1 MILHHRWSR
10 RLSLLVSGTLDGTDR
25 RAVEAHVAGCDRC
38 RRELAELESVLALVS
53 ADPMRGGEPDVP
65 LGALVTRVQAR
76 LDEAPPASASFWR
89 RALWPL
95 ASAAAAVLVVVMLGQ
110 QRSVEVPH
118 VAEPRIELSQ
128 EFLAR
133 MERSLARD
141 HTARYL
147 NEARDVLVT
156 VAASPRNCEHDDE
169 TVDLAEETRRSRELL
184 ARRAL
189 LVESDRDEVASAL
202 PVLEDVENVLR
213 EVAALPACARTLDL
227 ETIHREISDRSLLLK
242 ISLMSRELQG

>member
-53 ADPMRGGEPDVP
+53 ADPMRGGEPGVP

-95 ASAAAAVLVVVMLGQ
+95 ASAAAATLVVVMLGQ

-118 VAEPRIELSQ
+118 AAETRIELSQ

-133 MERSLARD
+133 MDRSLARD

-147 NEARDVLVT
+147 DEARDVLVT
-156 VAASPRNCEHDDE
+156 VAASPRNCDHDE
-169 TVDLAEETRRSRELL
+169 TVDLAQETRRSRELL

-202 PVLEDVENVLR
+202 PILEDVENVLR
-213 EVAALPACARTLDL
+213 EVAALPACARPLDL

-242 ISLMSRELQG
+242 IALMSRELQG